1 MTNKKSTAKRG
12 GKGTTARD
20 KGKKRLTLKDRAR
33 AIVADESY
41 DDDTRNAIKNSLAD
55 GDANLAELVR
65 RAEAGEIILDTAKP
79 LGFSEDRD
87 RAVELLERRTY
98 YGSGVEAKLRDALE
112 KPEELR
118 RLLAAIDAG
127 ERKAS
132 ELLGRAFDEKAVDY
146 AFTAYSTALEHYYE
160 HQGDSFALSRLAVV
174 YDEQQP
180 GDFNMVVTLPGH
192 MRDRA
197 VTDEELR
204 GVIIDAER
212 IARTLEDPDCSEAY
226 RKAFGSIFTDH
237 LFNVSNVGMEHP
249 TAVRVLLPL
258 LILDLWRSRPAN
270 ADTTL
275 EILSITL
282 RDTLNSDEVSE
293 RTRVCAG

>member
-1 MTNKKSTAKRG
+1 MTGKKSTAKG
-12 GKGTTARD
+12 GKKGTAARSTS
-20 KGKKRLTLKDRAR
+20 RRPTVKDRAR
-33 AIVADESY
+33 AIVADAEGY
-41 DDDTRNAIKNSLAD
+41 DAETRNSIKNSLD
-55 GDANLAELVR
+55 GDGSDLAELVR
-65 RAEAGEIILDTAKP
+65 RAEACETILDTAKP

-87 RAVELLERRTY
+87 RAAELLERRTY
-98 YGSGVEAKLRDALE
+98 YGSGVEAKLRDALD

-146 AFTAYSTALEHYYE
+146 AFTAYSTALEHYYK

-174 YDEQQP
+174 YGEQQP
-180 GDFNMVVTLPGH
+180 SDFHLVITLPGH

-212 IARTLEDPDCSEAY
+212 VARTLEDPECSEAY
-226 RKAFGSIFTDH
+226 RKAFGSIYTDH
-237 LFNVSNVGMEHP
+237 LFNVSNVDMEHP
-249 TAVRVLLPL
+249 AVVRVLLPL
-258 LILDLWRSRPAN
+258 LMLDLWRSRPAN
-270 ADTTL
+270 AETTL

-282 RDTLNSDEVSE
+282 RDTLNSFEVSE